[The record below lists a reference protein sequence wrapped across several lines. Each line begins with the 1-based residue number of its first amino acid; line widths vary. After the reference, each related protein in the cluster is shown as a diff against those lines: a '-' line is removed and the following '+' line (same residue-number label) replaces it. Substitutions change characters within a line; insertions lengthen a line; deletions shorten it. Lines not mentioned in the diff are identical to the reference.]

1 MSEKDIESIVR
12 DLVESLEKK
21 DTEKALSFFADDAIW
36 YTPQGIFKG
45 KNEIKR
51 YIVWMTN
58 VLEDLKFNIDGVG
71 ILVQGNKSIHQ
82 STYEGKFK
90 GVKVKAANVC
100 TYEFS
105 GDKIKNH
112 WTINDRLSIAKQSAT
127 GPIAKKAVNTIVARS
142 EEGLW

>member
-1 MSEKDIESIVR
+1 MSEKDIESIVK

-21 DTEKALSFFADDAIW
+21 DTEKALTFFTDDAIW
-36 YTPQGIFKG
+36 YTPQGTFKG

-51 YIVWMTN
+51 YIVWMTK
-58 VLEDLKFNIDGVG
+58 VLEDLKFNLDGVG
-71 ILVQGNKSIHQ
+71 ILVQGNKAIHQ

-90 GVKVKAANVC
+90 GIKVKTANIC

-127 GPIAKKAVNTIVARS
+127 GPIAKKAVNTIVAKS